1 MKYILTEEQYKNLL
15 ESNKKLNVFQ
25 ELIDTKL
32 NELRK
37 ECDENEDSFS
47 GCYEVDSIEEIKVVD
62 IIHTTKD
69 NSPLIILRIIIL
81 FDTFKY
87 KDYVD
92 SVLEL
97 NWWLRKSTGLPI
109 KIEYKTENHNKE
121 MNS

>member
-32 NELRK
+32 NELKK
-37 ECDENEDSFS
+37 ECDENEDDFS

-62 IIHTTKD
+62 ITHITKD

-81 FDTFKY
+81 FDTL
-87 KDYVD
+87 
-92 SVLEL
+92 S
-97 NWWLRKSTGLPI
+97 I
-109 KIEYKTENHNKE
+109 KIILIPYRN
-121 MNS
+121 

>member
-69 NSPLIILRIIIL
+69 NSPLIILRVIIL

-97 NWWLRKSTGLPI
+97 NWRLRKSTGLPI

>member
-15 ESNKKLNVFQ
+15 ETNKKLNVFQ

-32 NELRK
+32 NELKK

-62 IIHTTKD
+62 IIHTTKN
-69 NSPLIILRIIIL
+69 NSPLIILRIIIY
-81 FDTFKY
+81 FNTFQY
-87 KDYVD
+87 KDYD
-92 SVLEL
+92 ETEHEL

-109 KIEYKTENHNKE
+109 RIEYKTENLNKE
-121 MNS
+121 MNW

>member
-47 GCYEVDSIEEIKVVD
+47 GCYEVDTIEEIKVVD

-109 KIEYKTENHNKE
+109 RIEYKTENHNKE